1 MIDSLPP
8 RTGGAW
14 PLAPEGGSQTMDRLK
29 TKRVR
34 RARRKIRVRKR
45 VFGLPEK
52 PRLTVFRSNNNIS
65 AQLIDDVSGR
75 TLVQAGS
82 LNKDLRQEISY
93 GGNAAAARRV
103 GELLAQRAVVQGI
116 KQASFDRNGYR
127 FQGRVKALAEAAREA
142 GLRI

>member
-1 MIDSLPP
+1 MDS
-8 RTGGAW
+8 
-14 PLAPEGGSQTMDRLK
+14 LK

-45 VFGLPEK
+45 VFGSSER
-52 PRLTVFRSNNNIS
+52 PRLTVSRSHKNIS

-75 TLVQAGS
+75 TLVQASS
-82 LNKDLRQEISY
+82 LNKDVREEIPY

-103 GELLAQRAVVQGI
+103 GQLLAQRAVVQNI
-116 KQASFDRNGYR
+116 KEATFDRNGYR
-127 FQGRVKALAEAAREA
+127 FHGRVKALADAAREA